1 MKKFLIG
8 FSAVALCALNLLA
21 FSAIA
26 KPEPQLPIEFEGC
39 YQTVSSCDNYGV
51 QRENCTS
58 RKTNHKCTRNY
69 YKCHNCNNAPI
80 ILQPID
86 DDIIVVGPYRPA
98 ETIFDR
104 LDDIIFPIDPVE
116 PIVIVSPY

>member
-39 YQTVSSCDNYGV
+39 YQTVSSCGYSSV
-51 QRENCTS
+51 SYENCTS

-69 YKCHNCNNAPI
+69 YKCHNCNNGAVILEPFEPIVGPI
-80 ILQPID
+80 IGPVEPYKPVDPI
-86 DDIIVVGPYRPA
+86 IRPI
-98 ETIFDR
+98 E
-104 LDDIIFPIDPVE
+104 PIDPVE
-116 PIVIVSPY
+116 PIIIVSPY

>member
-69 YKCHNCNNAPI
+69 YKCHNCNNAPVI
-80 ILQPID
+80 VPID
-86 DDIIVVGPYRPA
+86 PIFDDPIVVGPIRP
-98 ETIFDR
+98 FDPIDGPIR
-104 LDDIIFPIDPVE
+104 PIDPVE
-116 PIVIVSPY
+116 PIIIVSPY